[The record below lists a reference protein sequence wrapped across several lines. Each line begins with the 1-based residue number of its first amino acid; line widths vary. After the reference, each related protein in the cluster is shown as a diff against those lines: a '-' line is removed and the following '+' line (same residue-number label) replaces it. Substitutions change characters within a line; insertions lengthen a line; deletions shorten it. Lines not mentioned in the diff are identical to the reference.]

1 MIDAGV
7 EAESFRGEQLAYA
20 EGVLGL
26 VPWEERADVPAW
38 AREIALCL
46 TLHGM
51 HWTGAIFN
59 TYDQMLD
66 AIRFVTDRIDGR
78 HVLAYLPGWE
88 GRYYWQYGDYRP
100 EPRLGGADGFARHAP
115 ARANSVHV
123 RCSARTARTPGTR
136 FIPRPVVPYEIG
148 HAQRVS
154 AASRTGTTSRARDT
168 GWQAW
173 LSLRA
178 AWQTE
183 LIRRQ
188 ILRPVDGYQL
198 DAVFSTRVEVWTNDP
213 TSPARRLG
221 LLKLALGIPICW

>member
-1 MIDAGV
+1 MVVLRGSVGVGAGGGVGWGACAGWGEAGGAEADDVGAAELGGMGLVGEATGAGGAEAVAWGVIDAGV

-100 EPRLGGADGFARHAP
+100 EPRLGGADGFARLCAG
-115 ARANSVHV
+115 ARE
-123 RCSARTARTPGTR
+123 R
-136 FIPRPVVPYEIG
+136 
-148 HAQRVS
+148 
-154 AASRTGTTSRARDT
+154 
-168 GWQAW
+168 
-173 LSLRA
+173 LSLIHISEP
-178 AWQTE
+178 T
-183 LIRRQ
+183 
-188 ILRPVDGYQL
+188 RP
-198 DAVFSTRVEVWTNDP
+198 S
-213 TSPARRLG
+213 
-221 LLKLALGIPICW
+221 